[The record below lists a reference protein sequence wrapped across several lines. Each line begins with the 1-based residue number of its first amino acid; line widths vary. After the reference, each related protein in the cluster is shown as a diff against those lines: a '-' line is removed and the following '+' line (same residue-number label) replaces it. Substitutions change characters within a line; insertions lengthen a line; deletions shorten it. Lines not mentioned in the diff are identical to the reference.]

1 MAKIDK
7 KSKTNKKNGTK
18 KSPLNKTTRKI
29 RKYKKRGGDIFKKEK
44 KGRKTI
50 FNFNALNKNF
60 NCTRNLG
67 SDAKAALE
75 RILYYFRNNVVNM
88 TEIKITEKT
97 RLRINKDRQ
106 ENNYI
111 EKERKQI
118 LKDYPQLRNNTSNRV
133 GTGTNFLTNLAA
145 FANIGG
151 SNDIPPL
158 LVSEK
163 NTSVEFAD
171 IISAYNKALD
181 HLISDD
187 GYYDCITDYLT
198 KHFKKEPRKD
208 ITSIK
213 LVIDYR
219 QKEKKNLDINS
230 IYKINNKF
238 NTLIEKVKNP
248 HKSNEEISDAV
259 TTQKENEQE
268 AAYIQE
274 LNKVIKSHQ
283 KHADAIENSLVN
295 HNFEKINN
303 MYTKACNFSVTKDD
317 IRKYKTVFNEYDS
330 NWNNNNWEIYYKREL
345 NIKNGKGEIIHPL
358 EPLLYKRILESHELT
373 YLIEGYIFQTLKKY
387 GGEFIF
393 QRDKAAWGD
402 SCNT

>member
-44 KGRKTI
+44 KGKKKI
-50 FNFNALNKNF
+50 FNAINKKL

-75 RILYYFRNNVVNM
+75 RILFYFRNDIKDM
-88 TEIKITEKT
+88 TDIRITEKT
-97 RLRINKDRQ
+97 RLRINKDR
-106 ENNYI
+106 EYI
-111 EKERKQI
+111 ESVFKPRKKKSEGNPNLQ
-118 LKDYPQLRNNTSNRV
+118 NNASNNRV
-133 GTGTNFLTNLAA
+133 GTGSNFLSNLAA
-145 FANIGG
+145 LANIGG
-151 SNDIPPL
+151 SNDIPPV

-163 NTSVEFAD
+163 NTSVEIAD
-171 IISAYNKALD
+171 IISAYDKALD

-208 ITSIK
+208 IRSIK
-213 LVIDYR
+213 LDIDYR
-219 QKEKKNLDINS
+219 KKEKKYLNINS
-230 IYKINNKF
+230 INNINNKF
-238 NTLIEKVKNP
+238 RTLIEKVKNP
-248 HKSNEEISDAV
+248 HKSDEEISDAV